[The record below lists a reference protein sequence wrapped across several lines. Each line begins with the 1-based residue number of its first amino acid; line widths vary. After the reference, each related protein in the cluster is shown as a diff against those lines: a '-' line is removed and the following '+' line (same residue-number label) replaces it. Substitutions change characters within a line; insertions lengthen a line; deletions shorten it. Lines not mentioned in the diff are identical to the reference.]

1 MANFLHNLSRSR
13 TGIDIPPVMVIGLGR
28 FGISL
33 ARELTANGVEVL
45 GVDVDAKLVRE
56 QSQFLTDAVI
66 ADGTDPQ
73 ALDQLGV
80 SEMECVVLAIG
91 THLEAS
97 ILTASNLV
105 EAGVKDIWAKAD
117 SEAHGRI
124 LTQLGVPHVI
134 HPERDTGRRVAHLLG
149 GRFREFAEIA
159 PDYSVTSLA
168 PPPFLTSSPVRL
180 AEAWRT
186 KGVQIIAVRSTDG
199 SFTPLVDGTLLAP
212 TDTIIAGGSPTALE
226 AFTR

>member
-73 ALDQLGV
+73 ALDQLGL
-80 SEMECVVLAIG
+80 SL
-91 THLEAS
+91 
-97 ILTASNLV
+97 
-105 EAGVKDIWAKAD
+105 
-117 SEAHGRI
+117 
-124 LTQLGVPHVI
+124 I
-134 HPERDTGRRVAHLLG
+134 H
-149 GRFREFAEIA
+149 I
-159 PDYSVTSLA
+159 
-168 PPPFLTSSPVRL
+168 
-180 AEAWRT
+180 
-186 KGVQIIAVRSTDG
+186 
-199 SFTPLVDGTLLAP
+199 
-212 TDTIIAGGSPTALE
+212 
-226 AFTR
+226 